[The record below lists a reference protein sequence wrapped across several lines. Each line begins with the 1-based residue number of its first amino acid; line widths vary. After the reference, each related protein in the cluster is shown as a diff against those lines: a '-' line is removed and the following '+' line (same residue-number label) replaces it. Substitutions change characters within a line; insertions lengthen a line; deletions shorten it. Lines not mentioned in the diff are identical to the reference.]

1 MIEFVD
7 WAHVGFNLGPVDR
20 LGLLVESVDWAP
32 VGFSFGP
39 IDRLGLLV
47 GGSGPKPMVPTAC
60 KGKRIIKVSR
70 KIVKL

>member
-7 WAHVGFNLGPVDR
+7 WAHVGFNLGPV
-20 LGLLVESVDWAP
+20 
-32 VGFSFGP
+32 
-39 IDRLGLLV
+39 DRLGLLV